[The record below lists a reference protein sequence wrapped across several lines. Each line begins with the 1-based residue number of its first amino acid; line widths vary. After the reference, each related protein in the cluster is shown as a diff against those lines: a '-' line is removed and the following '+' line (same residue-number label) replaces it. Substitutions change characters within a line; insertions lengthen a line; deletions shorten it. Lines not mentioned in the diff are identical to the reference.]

1 MTQFLLSSNHY
12 IPSSNPYSWL
22 INIFSSMKNF
32 HRLWP
37 PYVQCMHLHIL
48 RPPVHC
54 YRWSVSLYKANL
66 LSHSIRFHSLSS
78 TQRHCFT
85 NPPPLH
91 SPTLLTF
98 CSLLDHSLQT
108 CHFFGPVS
116 NETETFWPYF
126 PYQLLSCFFA
136 PICGKTLKDLSILT
150 ISNYSFSPSF
160 LKQSS

>member
-85 NPPPLH
+85 NPPSTPL
-91 SPTLLTF
+91 SYIINFLLSIGPFPSNMPFLWSCIKWNRNLLTLF
-98 CSLLDHSLQT
+98 PLPATILFLCSHLWQNFERLVYTH
-108 CHFFGPVS
+108 
-116 NETETFWPYF
+116 YF
-126 PYQLLSCFFA
+126 
-136 PICGKTLKDLSILT
+136 
-150 ISNYSFSPSF
+150 
-160 LKQSS
+160 